1 MLDGIIIC
9 ERLRLFKT
17 TGVNGGEPEF
27 AGFMGGVD
35 KLARDPVSPNYSE
48 TYHKRQRTPERD
60 FRQCSTPFRPCQC
73 AATHSGILLARRAP
87 VCAISPNSDASAQI
101 FRLTVQNLGI
111 QHRANPR
118 QLFPKS
124 CVGSVPFI
132 QIRRVNADSVNAIL
146 LRQPDRPLIMEC
158 LRDNRNAAF
167 AKHFPGAN
175 YGVQRGESG
184 IITKNGRFR
193 HTFRYQRLLHR
204 RRFIVL
210 FLPLSPL
217 TNSHFTLPA

>member
-1 MLDGIIIC
+1 MLQKALCLGEMQGVRAGDINRLNRVALRHRFQRGKQMLDGIIIC

-87 VCAISPNSDASAQI
+87 VCAISPNS
-101 FRLTVQNLGI
+101 G
-111 QHRANPR
+111 R
-118 QLFPKS
+118 Q
-124 CVGSVPFI
+124 
-132 QIRRVNADSVNAIL
+132 R
-146 LRQPDRPLIMEC
+146 PDI
-158 LRDNRNAAF
+158 
-167 AKHFPGAN
+167 
-175 YGVQRGESG
+175 
-184 IITKNGRFR
+184 
-193 HTFRYQRLLHR
+193 
-204 RRFIVL
+204 
-210 FLPLSPL
+210 
-217 TNSHFTLPA
+217 